1 MTGIRS
7 GNRSGFKSTAR
18 LTSVGIVGT
27 VAAVL
32 LAACGGSTTTAT
44 SSAAAPAPSAPAA
57 TEAAPST
64 EAAPTTITL
73 QIPPV
78 LKSQDVLSVEVPI
91 APEGTKL
98 GFVVPILAEPGE
110 TSMAAGT
117 TYASSIMG
125 VATDVVDA
133 NLDLSKQLQL
143 SEDFLARGYN
153 GVMGIELFPATLDA
167 FFSKADSKGV
177 PNVTVFSSRPAS
189 LQEDA
194 TMPGIDTA
202 MMISAK
208 FPDGATGVMLSDTP
222 APVIVNRELGFEA
235 LVDTSKCKG
244 CALDG
249 VDLPSDSTSNI
260 QVLEMQRNMAESLD
274 GARKMAEDLIQKHP
288 DIQFIWAS
296 NDVGG
301 LGAAAAVKAAKKDI
315 MVFGMNG
322 DPAAVAAVAAGEMTA
337 TFDANQNKM
346 GMLLVAQALKW
357 IANGEAPENILLP
370 FTTITKDNAADYI
383 PWGDRAQ
390 WAQN

>member
-18 LTSVGIVGT
+18 LASVGIVGT

-167 FFSKADSKGV
+167 
-177 PNVTVFSSRPAS
+177 
-189 LQEDA
+189 
-194 TMPGIDTA
+194 
-202 MMISAK
+202 
-208 FPDGATGVMLSDTP
+208 
-222 APVIVNRELGFEA
+222 
-235 LVDTSKCKG
+235 
-244 CALDG
+244 
-249 VDLPSDSTSNI
+249 
-260 QVLEMQRNMAESLD
+260 
-274 GARKMAEDLIQKHP
+274 
-288 DIQFIWAS
+288 
-296 NDVGG
+296 
-301 LGAAAAVKAAKKDI
+301 
-315 MVFGMNG
+315 
-322 DPAAVAAVAAGEMTA
+322 
-337 TFDANQNKM
+337 
-346 GMLLVAQALKW
+346 
-357 IANGEAPENILLP
+357 
-370 FTTITKDNAADYI
+370 
-383 PWGDRAQ
+383 
-390 WAQN
+390 

>member
-1 MTGIRS
+1 MTATRS
-7 GNRSGFKSTAR
+7 SNRSSFKSTVRFA
-18 LTSVGIVGT
+18 SVGIVGT

-32 LAACGGSTTTAT
+32 LAACGGSTTTET
-44 SSAAAPAPSAPAA
+44 SSADAPASSAA

-78 LKSQDVLSVEVPI
+78 LTSQEVLSVEVPI
-91 APEGTKL
+91 APDGTQL

-117 TYASSIMG
+117 TYASSLMG

-153 GVMGIELFPATLDA
+153 GVLGIELFPATLDA
-167 FFSKADSKGV
+167 FFSKADAKAV

-194 TMPGIDTA
+194 TLPGIETA
-202 MMISAK
+202 KMISAK

-222 APVIVNRELGFEA
+222 APVIVNRELGFETM
-235 LVDTSKCKG
+235 VNTSKCKG

-249 VDLPSDSTSNI
+249 VDLPSDSTSKI

-274 GARKMAEDLIQKHP
+274 GARTMAEDMIQKHP

-322 DPAAVAAVAAGEMTA
+322 DPAAVAAVAAGAMTA

-346 GMLLVAQALKW
+346 GMLLVAQTLKW
-357 IANGEAPENILLP
+357 IASGTAPENILLQ
-370 FTTITKDNAADYI
+370 FTTITKDNAAEYI
-383 PWGDRAQ
+383 PWGDRAA
-390 WAQN
+390 WPQN

>member
-1 MTGIRS
+1 MTVMRS
-7 GNRSGFKSTAR
+7 GNRSSFKGTAR
-18 LTSVGIVGT
+18 LASLGIVGT

-32 LAACGGSTTTAT
+32 LAACGGSTTATT
-44 SSAAAPAPSAPAA
+44 SSAAAPAPSAAVA
-57 TEAAPST
+57 TEAAPSV

-78 LKSQDVLSVEVPI
+78 LTSQEVLSVEVPI
-91 APEGTKL
+91 APDGTQL

-117 TYASSIMG
+117 TYASKLMG
-125 VATDVVDA
+125 VNTDVVDA

-167 FFSKADSKGV
+167 FYSKADAKGV
-177 PNVTVFSSRPAS
+177 ANVTVFSSRPAS

-194 TMPGIDTA
+194 TMPGIETA
-202 MMISAK
+202 KMISAK

-222 APVIVNRELGFEA
+222 APVIINRELGFEA
-235 LVDTSKCKG
+235 MADTSKCKG

-249 VDLPSDSTSNI
+249 VELPNDSTSKI
-260 QVLEMQRNMAESLD
+260 QVLELQRNLAESLD

-322 DPAAVAAVAAGEMTA
+322 DPAAVAAVAAGAMTA

-346 GMLLVAQALKW
+346 GMLLVAQTLKW
-357 IANGEAPENILLP
+357 VASGTAPENILLQ
-370 FTTITKDNAADYI
+370 FTTITKDNAAEYI
-383 PWGDRAQ
+383 PWGDRAAWPQ
-390 WAQN
+390 S